1 MKVYAKLLLVAA
13 LISCWPY
20 PPVRLAAQ
28 DAPDQPPDQAGQQ
41 TSSQSDSGSPVSPA
55 STAGPV
61 DQSAPSDA
69 VGPVTPEAPNA
80 TSSSSGTAVASNPS
94 AGLAGEDAGVR
105 SILNN
110 RIGPNYIIGPE
121 DELNISVFDVPELK
135 SLPVEVGNDG
145 TISVPLLGRVKA
157 AGLTQNQLRDELATA
172 WGAKYLEHPDVSI
185 TIKVFHSRPVSVVGS
200 VAKPGVYYLTGRR
213 TLVEVLA
220 LAGGLSKNG
229 ADAGKDVSVER
240 ASGFQDLPDDSGI
253 RLIAPDKVSIE
264 LKRLLYSED
273 TKLNI
278 EVKPFDIISV
288 SRAGII
294 YLVGAFN
301 KPGGY
306 VLDNK
311 DQVSVMEAVAMA
323 QGFGGNARTS
333 QAKIIR
339 RLPSGQP
346 TEIPVDLKKI
356 LNGKEP
362 DVELAANDILF
373 VPNSTGKGIA
383 KSTAQSIVGIVS
395 GMVIYRG
402 L

>member
-1 MKVYAKLLLVAA
+1 MKVYAKLLLAA
-13 LISCWPY
+13 LLISCWLG
-20 PPVRLAAQ
+20 VSAKLAAQ
-28 DAPDQPPDQAGQQ
+28 DAPDAQQSQPDQQASQ
-41 TSSQSDSGSPVSPA
+41 TDSVAPQTPA
-55 STAGPV
+55 TSGPV
-61 DQSAPSDA
+61 DQSAPSDT
-69 VGPVTPEAPNA
+69 VGPITPQAQA
-80 TSSSSGTAVASNPS
+80 TSPGSSNAVAGNPNS
-94 AGLAGEDAGVR
+94 GPAEDDAGVR

-110 RIGPNYIIGPE
+110 RIGPNYVIGPE
-121 DELNISVFDVPELK
+121 DELSISVFDVPELK
-135 SLPVEVGNDG
+135 SLSAEVGNDG
-145 TISVPLLGRVKA
+145 TITVPLLGRIKA
-157 AGLTQNQLRDELATA
+157 AGLTQEQLRDELAAA
-172 WGAKYLEHPDVSI
+172 WGTKYLEHPDVSI

-200 VAKPGVYYLTGRR
+200 VMKPGVYYLTGRR

-220 LAGGLSKNG
+220 MAGGLAKNG

-240 ASGFQDLPDDSGI
+240 AAGFPELPEDSGI

-288 SRAGII
+288 SRAGIV

-339 RLPSGQP
+339 RPPSGQP

-356 LNGKEP
+356 LSGKEP
-362 DVELAANDILF
+362 DVELAASDILF
-373 VPNSTGKGIA
+373 VPNSTAKSIA
-383 KSTAQSIVGIVS
+383 KSSAQSIVGIVS